1 MPKLE
6 AHGRRVPA
14 QYHINRE
21 DEFVAIQLVGEIDL
35 VDTYELCQAL
45 LADPH
50 FDPKLPQL
58 ADVREVRLKLTPG
71 AIKPFLHYV
80 TASYRPRVDARIAI
94 VLDGAMDDA
103 FCAGVF
109 RFACNLRDTEV
120 FDDYGLAIK
129 WLLGNA
135 WMSRVVA
142 GASAQPEDPGRDQAD
157 EEPKQIRA

>member
-1 MPKLE
+1 
-6 AHGRRVPA
+6 VPA
-14 QYHINRE
+14 QYHINPE
-21 DEFVAIQLVGEIDL
+21 DEFVAIQFAGDVDL
-35 VDTYELCQAL
+35 VDVYELCQSL
-45 LADPH
+45 LADPQ

-71 AIKPFLHYV
+71 ALKPFLHYV
-80 TASYRPRVDARIAI
+80 TSRYRPNVKGPIAI
-94 VLDGAMDDA
+94 VLDGTMDDE

-129 WLLGNA
+129 WLLGA
-135 WMSRVVA
+135 SWVTRAVA
-142 GASAQPEDPGRDQAD
+142 GSSAQPKDAGRNQAD